1 MKLEI
6 SPDKTLRDIK
16 TAFTQAWPHLKLVFF
31 TKSHEAHTG
40 SNAKFMI
47 DNENLT
53 LAEVAPMVKGTAGLY
68 LEQETPVWQLER
80 LFEEEYG
87 LHVQVFRKSGT
98 VWLETTV
105 SDDLT
110 LEQQEARGKASDRA
124 SETNIDPID
133 YREQD

>member
-1 MKLEI
+1 
-6 SPDKTLRDIK
+6 
-16 TAFTQAWPHLKLVFF
+16 
-31 TKSHEAHTG
+31 
-40 SNAKFMI
+40 
-47 DNENLT
+47 
-53 LAEVAPMVKGTAGLY
+53 MVKGTAGLY

>member
-6 SPDKTLRDIK
+6 SPEKTLSDIK
-16 TAFTQAWPHLKLVFF
+16 SAFSQAWPHLKLVFF
-31 TKSHEAHTG
+31 TKAHEAHAG

-47 DNENLT
+47 DNDTLT
-53 LAEVAPMVKGTAGLY
+53 LQEVAPKVKGTQGLY
-68 LEQETPVWQLER
+68 IEQETPVWQLER

-87 LHVQVFRKSGT
+87 IHVQVFRKSGS

-110 LEQQEARGKASDRA
+110 LEQQEARGKASDRVI
-124 SETNIDPID
+124 ETNIDPID